1 MQEDSRKSLDQ
12 MRLLFP
18 LPRFSGSAP
27 HLPSPDFSA
36 KRIGKADKKRKWGR
50 NVSKKITQ
58 FSVSKQFLLPLVF
71 CIGFWMSPFAS
82 LRAQVLPGE
91 DIKKIQTLNE
101 AISETESLLAKY
113 PQSEFVPNLMFQL
126 VELYV
131 KRSSLNFQR
140 EMLLYEVAEQKFEQ
154 KQIANEPV
162 PPKINYRDA
171 LDTAYKLLEK
181 FPAAPFREKLLYR
194 IALCHLEEGNQEK
207 AAEYLQILSTET
219 HDKQF
224 LEESYFRLGE
234 FYFDKKDYRKAVE
247 YYSRLLESWDSP
259 FFGMALYKLGWS
271 YYNTDNYPQAI
282 STYIYLIEDINLLEQ
297 ADAEYLGK
305 TKTDLRR
312 EAIEYIAI
320 CFAEYGGPRK
330 AREFLTARKEKDYT
344 VTVLEHMAEIY
355 KQRNFYAEAIEALHV
370 LLEFYPNKLEAP
382 KYHQQI
388 VENYEL
394 AGEKTRADE
403 ERVKFAN
410 QYGPK
415 SEWMKQVPPGPA
427 RDEILAAVDDYLYT
441 LGTDAQ
447 AKAREMK
454 SDLYYGLAISRY
466 RNYLDTFP
474 KNPHSGKVQFYLAE
488 CFYEMGKLAEAA
500 EAYFDLALHYPES
513 EYREQAAFNR
523 VLAYNQLL
531 MNDGAV
537 DSTAFFLFNF
547 LGKSDARVEILRV
560 LNPTQAQL
568 LQACNDF
575 VVYHNSSA
583 RLPEILMKYAE
594 LLFGL
599 EEYDLARDA
608 YLKVMDHPA
617 AGPFLPLACT
627 MAGQCDFKQNRFK
640 DAEDWFLKVTREFP
654 DSVRHVER
662 ANKLIATARFKAAE
676 TMLADGDSARAAA
689 EFEIV
694 ATVVSDPE
702 VAERA
707 LWESARIYEIK
718 NGKSRAAALY
728 EMIPKR
734 FPESQQSD
742 KAFFK
747 AAFLSEELGDW
758 KRAAENYLALY
769 QSVPSSELASKSL
782 FLAARNFEN
791 LNQLERARGYYGEY
805 IRKFKEDDPDRY
817 LEAAFRKGEIAFNQ
831 KQYETARRELE
842 AVIRAYEQLTA
853 KNIEAERYVPANAQF
868 LIGEI
873 VHLEFQKIQLA
884 PPLERNLK
892 RKRAKFEEVIKSYT
906 TAAKYQVADWT
917 TAASYKIGVTFED
930 FANALL
936 ESPRP
941 ANLSGA
947 ALDQYNEKLWQS
959 VLPLKEKALSTYQN
973 NLKQAADYGVENQ
986 WITETKKRVQ
996 ALLTELGLDTAASR
1010 PPGM

>member
-1 MQEDSRKSLDQ
+1 M
-12 MRLLFP
+12 
-18 LPRFSGSAP
+18 
-27 HLPSPDFSA
+27 
-36 KRIGKADKKRKWGR
+36 
-50 NVSKKITQ
+50 
-58 FSVSKQFLLPLVF
+58 
-71 CIGFWMSPFAS
+71 
-82 LRAQVLPGE
+82 LRAQTPPGE
-91 DIKKIQTLNE
+91 DIKKIQTLTE
-101 AISETESLLAKY
+101 AITETEALLAKY

-131 KRSSLNFQR
+131 KRADLRFQR
-140 EMLLYEVAEQKFEQ
+140 EMLLYEVEEQKFEQ
-154 KQIANEPV
+154 KLISSEPV
-162 PPKINYRDA
+162 PPKISYRDA

-181 FPAAPFREKLLYR
+181 FPTAPFREKLLYR
-194 IALCHLEEGNQEK
+194 IALCNLEEGNLEK

-224 LEESYFRLGE
+224 LEESNFRLGE
-234 FYFDKKDYRKAVE
+234 FYFDKKEYHQAVE

-271 YYNTDNYPQAI
+271 YYNTDNYTQAI
-282 STYIYLIEDINLLEQ
+282 STFIYLIEDIHLLEQ
-297 ADAEYLGK
+297 ADTEYLGK

-312 EAIEYIAI
+312 EAIEYVAI
-320 CFAEYGGPRK
+320 CFAEYGGPLK
-330 AREFLTARKEKDYT
+330 AREFLKDRKDKDYT

-355 KQRNFYAEAIEALHV
+355 KQRNFYADAIEALHV
-370 LLEFYPNKLEAP
+370 LIEFYPNKLDAP

-394 AGEKTRADE
+394 AGEKPRADE

-415 SEWMKQVPPGPA
+415 SAWMKQVPPGPA
-427 RDEILAAVDDYLYT
+427 RDEILAVVDDYLYT
-441 LGTDAQ
+441 LGADAQ

-474 KNPHSGKVQFYLAE
+474 KNPRSGKVQFYLAE

-513 EYREQAAFNR
+513 EYREQAAYNR

-547 LGKSDARVEILRV
+547 LGKSGTKVEILQA

-599 EEYDLARDA
+599 EEYSLAHDA
-608 YLKVMDHPA
+608 YLKVINLPA
-617 AGPFLPLACT
+617 ASRFLPLAYT
-627 MAGQCDFKQNRFK
+627 MAGQCDFKQNKFK
-640 DAEDWFLKVTREFP
+640 EAEDWFLKVTREFP
-654 DSVRHVER
+654 DSTRHVER
-662 ANKLIATARFKAAE
+662 ANKLIATTRFKAAE
-676 TMLADGDSARAAA
+676 TMLANGDSARAAA

-694 ATVVSDPE
+694 ATVVSDPD

-707 LWESARIYEIK
+707 LWESARMYEIK
-718 NGKSRAAALY
+718 NDKSKAVALY

-734 FPESQQSD
+734 FPESQQRD
-742 KAFFK
+742 KSFFK

-769 QSVPSSELASKSL
+769 ESAPASELAAKSL
-782 FLAARNFEN
+782 FFAARNLES
-791 LNQLERARGYYGEY
+791 LNQFDRARGYYDEY
-805 IRKFKEDDPDRY
+805 IRKFRDDDPDRY

-831 KQYETARRELE
+831 KQYESARRELE
-842 AVIRAYEQLTA
+842 AVIRTYEQLAA
-853 KNIEAERYVPANAQF
+853 KNLEAERYVPANAQF

-884 PPLERNLK
+884 PPLERSLK
-892 RKRAKFEEVIKSYT
+892 RKRAKFEEVIKTYT
-906 TAAKYQVADWT
+906 AAAKYQVADWS

-930 FANALL
+930 FADALL

-941 ANLSGA
+941 ANLAGA

-973 NLKQAADYGVENQ
+973 NLKQAAEYNIENQ
-986 WITETKKRVQ
+986 WITETRKRVE
-996 ALLTELGLDTAASR
+996 ALISELGLDTADASR
-1010 PPGM
+1010 PPGS